1 MAKRISSI
9 TVSLLLLC
17 LVGPAWSQT
26 TTVRG
31 AVKGTSTAQPVTATP
46 TDTNHTGLDVNIV
59 GGAGSGGTSATD
71 NSAFT
76 GSTTGV
82 TPIGA
87 LYDTTPPTITDGN
100 VGTPRMDSNRNLHV
114 NCISGCAGAAGD
126 GTTTGALGVLN
137 AAVSIA
143 LSTYN
148 GADLNF
154 TSGGSLS
161 GTVVAEVSTDG
172 GTTWVSAVFADPT
185 NGTIATS
192 LSSPTSGSYTIMWPG
207 SISHARVRVSAYTTG
222 TTTATLR
229 TTAVNTSVL
238 VYGSDGTNL
247 RPLSTNTSGRLQV
260 DVVSGTVTVTDG
272 AGALNV
278 IVDSSALPTGA
289 ATAANQDGI
298 IKDGTGDTT
307 QANVTSGRLNVDGSG
322 VTQPVSGTVTITD
335 GAGALNVIVDS
346 GAVSVSGT
354 VAATQ
359 SGTWNITNVSGPVT
373 VTDGVGALNVIVDS
387 GTLTAVTSISTPV
400 TVTDGA
406 GALNVICDS
415 GCSGGAQFN
424 QGTAATATDALTM
437 AGAVRHDTAAVDAGV
452 IDGDRVGLST
462 DSVGRLR
469 VTATDTTQ
477 PVSAASLPLPTG
489 ASTLAEQQTQTT
501 ALQIID
507 NIVSGT
513 GANISQFGGT
523 NVVTGTGA
531 SGVGIPRVTISSDS
545 SLAANQSTNVAQV
558 NGATTQIAS
567 NGLNTTGAGLQA
579 HAVVGQC
586 DDTTPTALTE
596 NQFGHARINCTT
608 HHQIV
613 EVAAALPTGSNV
625 IGALSANQS
634 VNVAQINGVA
644 PTMGN
649 GVSGT
654 GVQRVTMASD
664 STGQTKI
671 TDGTD
676 TALVSAT
683 GELSVNCGNCS
694 GSGASHIDNAA
705 FTGGTDDVAPSGALY
720 DTTPPAITDGSLGAP
735 RMDANRLLYSR
746 PSDGTNT
753 MPMMDAAA
761 RAGFQKITDGT
772 DTANVSA
779 TGKLET
785 TCDNCGGSSFADN
798 SAFTFGTT
806 NVMPTGYVFD
816 DTAPNAVTENNAAA
830 PRMSANRVPYAQ
842 LRDAAGNERGA
853 NVNASNQLTV
863 SVDNTVTV
871 GSHAVTNAGTFAT
884 QAAQSGTWTV
894 QPGNTANTTPWLV
907 KPHDGTNAGTIKA
920 ASTAAVA
927 TDTALVVAVSPNNT
941 IAATQ
946 SGAWSLSANQ
956 SVNVAQMNGVAT
968 TMGNGIAGTGVQR
981 VTVASDSTGTTIAT
995 QATAANLNVRP
1006 DTSGA
1011 TAAAPPARAN
1021 FVGGLTSGAT
1031 GGFMTGIAV
1040 CDSFVNV
1047 TVSSATTTLLVTGVS
1062 GRHVRI
1068 CGISL
1073 VTAAANNV
1081 ALVSGTG
1088 ATCATGTTGM
1098 TGGTT
1103 AATGYNLAANGGIA
1117 QGSGLGAINQ
1127 TNATGDSVCV
1137 ITSAATQLSG
1147 RLSYAIY

>member
-1 MAKRISSI
+1 MVKRTLSI
-9 TVSLLLLC
+9 TISSLLLL
-17 LVGPAWSQT
+17 LVCGPVWAQT

-59 GGAGSGGTSATD
+59 GGAGSGGTSTTD

-100 VGTPRMDSNRNLHV
+100 IGAPRMDSNRNLHV

-126 GTTTGALGVLN
+126 GTATGSLGVLN

-222 TTTATLR
+222 TTTANLR

-289 ATAANQDGI
+289 ATETTLSALNTKIPASPSTDRTTAAAPFSTRLSDGTAFYKATTPADTQPVSAASLPLPTGAATAANQDGI

-322 VTQPVSGTVTITD
+322 VTQPVSGTVTVTD

-346 GAVSVSGT
+346 GT
-354 VAATQ
+354 VAATQSGTWTSRIVGNAGGVMDAVGQNATSPANELLDACQFNTAPTTITSGNISPKQCDNTGNLKITIAAQSLAKVLVTPDSVALPANQSVNVSQMGGVATSMNTGVRDTGTQRVTIATNDVVPASQ
-359 SGTWNITNVSGPVT
+359 SGTWNITNVSGT
-373 VTDGVGALNVIVDS
+373 
-387 GTLTAVTSISTPV
+387 IS
-400 TVTDGA
+400 
-406 GALNVICDS
+406 
-415 GCSGGAQFN
+415 
-424 QGTAATATDALTM
+424 
-437 AGAVRHDTAAVDAGV
+437 
-452 IDGDRVGLST
+452 
-462 DSVGRLR
+462 
-469 VTATDTTQ
+469 
-477 PVSAASLPLPTG
+477 LPTG

-501 ALQIID
+501 ALQLID
-507 NIVSGT
+507 NLPLT
-513 GANISQFGGT
+513 Q
-523 NVVTGTGA
+523 
-531 SGVGIPRVTISSDS
+531 
-545 SLAANQSTNVAQV
+545 
-558 NGATTQIAS
+558 GATTSGQSGVLAQ
-567 NGLNTTGAGLQA
+567 GAVTTA
-579 HAVVGQC
+579 
-586 DDTTPTALTE
+586 
-596 NQFGHARINCTT
+596 
-608 HHQIV
+608 
-613 EVAAALPTGSNV
+613 
-625 IGALSANQS
+625 
-634 VNVAQINGVA
+634 A
-644 PTMGN
+644 PTY
-649 GVSGT
+649 T
-654 GVQRVTMASD
+654 
-664 STGQTKI
+664 TGQTSPLSLQ
-671 TDGTD
+671 TDGSVRVAVTNGGAGG
-676 TALVSAT
+676 TSAT
-683 GELSVNCGNCS
+683 
-694 GSGASHIDNAA
+694 DNST
-705 FTGGTDDVAPSGALY
+705 FTGGSTAITPMGALY
-720 DTTPPAITDGSLGAP
+720 DTTPPTITDGNIGAP
-735 RMDANRLLYSR
+735 RMNSSR
-746 PSDGTNT
+746 QLVVEC
-753 MPMMDAAA
+753 AAGCT
-761 RAGFQKITDGT
+761 AGG
-772 DTANVSA
+772 
-779 TGKLET
+779 
-785 TCDNCGGSSFADN
+785 SFADN
-798 SAFTFGTT
+798 AAFTFGTT
-806 NVMPTGYVFD
+806 AISINGHVFD
-816 DTAPNAVTENNAAA
+816 DVAPNAATENSAAA

-871 GSHAVTNAGTFAT
+871 GSHAVTNVGTFAT

-907 KPHDGTNAGTIKA
+907 RPHDGTNAGTIKA

-956 SVNVAQMNGVAT
+956 SVNVAQINGVAA

-1006 DTSGA
+1006 DNSGA

-1021 FVGGLTSGAT
+1021 YVGGLGSGAT
-1031 GGFMTGIAV
+1031 GGFLTGIAV

-1103 AATGYNLAANGGIA
+1103 AATGYNFAANGGVA
-1117 QGSGLGAINQ
+1117 QGSGFGTINQ

-1147 RLSYAIY
+1147 RLAYAIY